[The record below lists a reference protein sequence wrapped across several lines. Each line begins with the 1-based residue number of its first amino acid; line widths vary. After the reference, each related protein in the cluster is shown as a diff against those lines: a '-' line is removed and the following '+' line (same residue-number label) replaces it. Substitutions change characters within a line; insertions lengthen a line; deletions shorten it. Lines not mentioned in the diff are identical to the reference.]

1 MLRKDV
7 NEGVT
12 FVHEYYRTFTRNIK
26 HVARFYTEESV
37 LTILKE
43 TELHTSHD
51 KNIIQ
56 ELIDKHHLKVD
67 KVLISALDSHN
78 IGDLLFISL
87 VGQFVYSNNQC
98 VRFSQQFIL
107 KNKKILVDNCRLLD
121 EEVIYT
127 PKPNKYKNY
136 LIKVKSEEANDK
148 SNIMQ
153 TFSSFGRINSLK
165 QNDNEFL

>member
-67 KVLISALDSHN
+67 KVL
-78 IGDLLFISL
+78 
-87 VGQFVYSNNQC
+87 
-98 VRFSQQFIL
+98 
-107 KNKKILVDNCRLLD
+107 
-121 EEVIYT
+121 
-127 PKPNKYKNY
+127 
-136 LIKVKSEEANDK
+136 
-148 SNIMQ
+148 
-153 TFSSFGRINSLK
+153 
-165 QNDNEFL
+165 